1 MLPTLFLLVALA
13 APDKPPE
20 PPRPDRAREL
30 YAKASPEHKL
40 AMLEARRWL
49 PEAGNHQRRQAW
61 DRSAT
66 RRPVSIGRAPPI
78 RVERAVCATSWSAP
92 VTVLGTRRK
101 CKRSLMP
108 QPRCGWG
115 VAKRGTDGPARRS
128 SSMSRG
134 VMDGA
139 TANSP
144 PQTAAGRDRMTR
156 PSRRSSSR
164 GAARG
169 FWIRAW
175 GQREPAIQGTG
186 RSSCSAEWLGWLE
199 GGLDI
204 PAKHA
209 ECGSLQREHPL
220 RTLTRFA
227 WSRTGRVGNAQFAL
241 HRRLLCED
249 ALPVVPQPI
258 EQDPGHSAVP
268 VRDGRPGTARSPN
281 FVVDTKGQAFRRLTT
296 RYRTTSRP

>member
-1 MLPTLFLLVALA
+1 MKAALFRFGTTENPVENGDRCAGWRPLIIESAG
-13 APDKPPE
+13 E
-20 PPRPDRAREL
+20 PQLGASFDRE
-30 YAKASPEHKL
+30 S
-40 AMLEARRWL
+40 
-49 PEAGNHQRRQAW
+49 
-61 DRSAT
+61 SA
-66 RRPVSIGRAPPI
+66 I
-78 RVERAVCATSWSAP
+78 RVERAVCDELGAHPSRSSAP
-92 VTVLGTRRK
+92 DEVREAR
-101 CKRSLMP
+101 P
-108 QPRCGWG
+108 QPRWG
-115 VAKRGTDGPARRS
+115 VAKRGTDGPARCS

-268 VRDGRPGTARSPN
+268 TRDGRPFSRSPN
-281 FVVDTKGQAFRRLTT
+281 FVIDTKGRAFRRLTT
-296 RYRTTSRP
+296 RYRTTSRPRLLLSQGPNSTGAQPGA

>member
-1 MLPTLFLLVALA
+1 MCDELGAHPSRSS
-13 APDKPPE
+13 APDE
-20 PPRPDRAREL
+20 VR
-30 YAKASPEHKL
+30 
-40 AMLEARRWL
+40 EAR
-49 PEAGNHQRRQAW
+49 
-61 DRSAT
+61 
-66 RRPVSIGRAPPI
+66 
-78 RVERAVCATSWSAP
+78 
-92 VTVLGTRRK
+92 
-101 CKRSLMP
+101 P
-108 QPRCGWG
+108 QPRWG
-115 VAKRGTDGPARRS
+115 VAKRGTDGPARCS

-134 VMDGA
+134 VMDGT

-156 PSRRSSSR
+156 PSRRSSSK

-175 GQREPAIQGTG
+175 GQREPAIQRTG

-227 WSRTGRVGNAQFAL
+227 WSRTGRVGKCSICFTSPAPLRRRAARGSSA
-241 HRRLLCED
+241 HRTR
-249 ALPVVPQPI
+249 PWPQCRSH
-258 EQDPGHSAVP
+258 QGWSAVFSKP
-268 VRDGRPGTARSPN
+268 QFRDRHERPGFPTANDQISN
-281 FVVDTKGQAFRRLTT
+281 DLKAALVVQPRAQLHGCATRCLTL
-296 RYRTTSRP
+296 RGSA